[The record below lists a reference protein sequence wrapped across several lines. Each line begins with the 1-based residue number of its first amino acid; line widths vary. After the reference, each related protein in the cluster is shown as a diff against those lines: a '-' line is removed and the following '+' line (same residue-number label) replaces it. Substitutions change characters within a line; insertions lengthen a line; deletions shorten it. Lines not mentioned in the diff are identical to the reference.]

1 MILMILDDPRWSS
14 MILNDQTDQME
25 EKKTKGR
32 GGVIQA
38 KSLRILCK
46 RVRVSIVISISSS
59 KILILEKKILIIDT
73 KILVLEK
80 KS

>member
-1 MILMILDDPRWSS
+1 MIKLTKWR
-14 MILNDQTDQME
+14 E
-25 EKKTKGR
+25 RKEKE

-46 RVRVSIVISISSS
+46 RVGVSIVTSISSS
-59 KILILEKKILIIDT
+59 KILILEKKILILDT